1 MPMSCCKGRSA
12 DLLAAPKPTA
22 PASLFSLGGPA
33 ANDPSLPM
41 LGTGLMVPTS
51 WNLPDKEE
59 EERARPDCGN
69 RFVPAVERRRASTLP
84 FRLVLVGASAL
95 QVTPTRV
102 RCYATDQA
110 MLVSGSEK
118 FRPAKHAAVHIVMTA
133 VIHDDVWQLYCIR
146 SDSVQH
152 WESSKSSR

>member
-1 MPMSCCKGRSA
+1 MSCCKGRSA
-12 DLLAAPKPTA
+12 DLLAAPKPTV

-41 LGTGLMVPTS
+41 LGTGLMLPPS
-51 WNLPDKEE
+51 WNSPDKEE

-102 RCYATDQA
+102 RCCVTYKA
-110 MLVSGSEK
+110 MLVSRSAEL
-118 FRPAKHAAVHIVMTA
+118 RPAKHAAVHIVMTA
-133 VIHDDVWQLYCIR
+133 LIHDVVW
-146 SDSVQH
+146 
-152 WESSKSSR
+152 